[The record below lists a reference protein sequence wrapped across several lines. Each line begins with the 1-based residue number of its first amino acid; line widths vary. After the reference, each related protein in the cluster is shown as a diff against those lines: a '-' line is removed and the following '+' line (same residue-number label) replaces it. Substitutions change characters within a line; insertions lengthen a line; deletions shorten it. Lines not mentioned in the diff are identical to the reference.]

1 MPGLDLAAAHQCV
14 LKLRRGFGDIAGVA
28 GLRGAH
34 HQQFHGVLDG
44 GGLPDLSPPAL
55 REFACVAERAE
66 LFTALEAENPCQ
78 WPFPVGLHGDSQRD
92 AVAGGSGRPA

>member
-1 MPGLDLAAAHQCV
+1 MPGLDLVTAHQRV
-14 LKLRRGFGDIAGVA
+14 LELGCGFGDVTGVA
-28 GLRGAH
+28 RLHGA

-44 GGLPDLSPPAL
+44 GRLPDLAPPAL

-78 WPFPVGLHGDSQRD
+78 WPFPVGLHGESQRD